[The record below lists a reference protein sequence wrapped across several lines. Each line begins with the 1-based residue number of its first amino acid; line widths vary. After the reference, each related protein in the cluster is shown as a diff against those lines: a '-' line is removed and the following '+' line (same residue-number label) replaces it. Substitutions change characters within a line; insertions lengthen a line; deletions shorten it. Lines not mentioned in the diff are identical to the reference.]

1 MVRNFIKY
9 LFGKKSELTHLST
22 KDALLAKVI
31 LDIHWK
37 RTHSKFVLVPL
48 FLLKPVHAIDRE
60 NALLA
65 TEKRIGK
72 LREVKDELLA
82 KNRITREVL
91 AEYLPSISAIKVV
104 QESENSI
111 IAYEGNGRLVALQRV
126 FEPTDGLMIEVEQYH
141 FRNPAKIIR
150 RMKRVRCLNGLC

>member
-1 MVRNFIKY
+1 MIRNILKY

-31 LDIHWK
+31 LDIHRK
-37 RTHSKFVLVPL
+37 RTHTKFVLVPL
-48 FLLKPVHAIDRE
+48 FSLKPIHVIDRE

-65 TEKRIGK
+65 TEKRIEK
-72 LREVKDELLA
+72 LREVKDEFLT

-141 FRNPAKIIR
+141 FRNPAKILRRMNRIR
-150 RMKRVRCLNGLC
+150 RLNGLC